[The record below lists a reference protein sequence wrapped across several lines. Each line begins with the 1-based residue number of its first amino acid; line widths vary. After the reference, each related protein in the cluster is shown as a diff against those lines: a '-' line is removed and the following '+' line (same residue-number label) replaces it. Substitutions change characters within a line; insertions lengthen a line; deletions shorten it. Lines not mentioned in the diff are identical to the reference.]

1 MAQTHS
7 PLRYPGGKSC
17 LLPLVSAIL
26 HENGL
31 RLPHYAEPY
40 AGGASLALALL
51 FGGQVSD
58 IHLNDVDA
66 GIWSLWHSILNETD
80 ALVELIETVD
90 VTVPEWR
97 NQREIYRGKEISD
110 PLKLGFA
117 TFFLNRTNRSGIIG
131 TGGVIGGLAQEGNY
145 KIDCRFNKDELI
157 RRIKR
162 IRKYKNRIYL
172 TRLDA
177 LQFLKC
183 DSGLFPKRTF
193 LAIDPPYFSKG
204 SSLYTSFYSPHD
216 HADVA
221 QAILALDR
229 PWVLTYDAAAEISAL
244 YKERPQF
251 LFDIKYSLQTKRI
264 GSELLIA
271 SSDLQ
276 LPEGVRRKRTDYK
289 KLSAVA

>member
-17 LLPLVSAIL
+17 LFPLITAIL
-26 HENGL
+26 NENDL

-51 FGGQVSD
+51 FGGRVSD
-58 IHLNDVDA
+58 IHLNDVDP
-66 GIWSLWHSILNETD
+66 GIWSFWHSVLNDTD
-80 ALVELIETVD
+80 ALVDRIETTH

-97 NQREIYRGKEISD
+97 EQRAIYRENDLSD

-131 TGGVIGGLAQEGNY
+131 TGGVIGGLGQAGDY

-162 IRKYKNRIYL
+162 IRKYKNRIHL

-177 LQFLKC
+177 LQFLKRES
-183 DSGLFPKRTF
+183 DLFPMRTF
-193 LAIDPPYFSKG
+193 LAIDPPYFAKG
-204 SSLYTSFYSPHD
+204 SSLYTSFYGPHD

-244 YKERPQF
+244 YEARPQF
-251 LFDIKYSLQTKRI
+251 LFDIRYSLQTKRT
-264 GSELLIA
+264 GSELLIT
-271 SSDLQ
+271 SSGLQ
-276 LPEGVRRKRTDYK
+276 LPDTIQRNRVHHKTIRQ
-289 KLSAVA
+289 AA

>member
-1 MAQTHS
+1 MAQAHS

-17 LLPLVSAIL
+17 LLPLITAIL
-26 HENGL
+26 HDNGL
-31 RLPHYAEPY
+31 RLTHYAEPY

-66 GIWSLWHSILNETD
+66 GIWSLWHSILNNTD
-80 ALVELIETVD
+80 DLVDLIETTD

-97 NQREIYRGKEISD
+97 NQREIYRGNDLSD

-162 IRKYKNRIYL
+162 IQKYKKRIHL

-177 LQFLKC
+177 LEFLKC
-183 DSGLFPKRTF
+183 DSSLFPKRTF
-193 LAIDPPYFSKG
+193 LAIDPPYFAKG

-221 QAILALDR
+221 KAILALDC
-229 PWVLTYDAAAEISAL
+229 PWILTYDAAAEISAL

-251 LFDIKYSLQTKRI
+251 LFDIRYSLQTKRT

-271 SSDLQ
+271 SSDLR
-276 LPEGVRRKRTDYK
+276 LPDVIQQQPVDHATFGE
-289 KLSAVA
+289 AA

>member
-1 MAQTHS
+1 M
-7 PLRYPGGKSC
+7 
-17 LLPLVSAIL
+17 LPLITAIL
-26 HENGL
+26 QENDL
-31 RLPHYAEPY
+31 KLIHYAEPY

-51 FGGQVSD
+51 FGGHVSD

-66 GIWSLWHSILNETD
+66 GIWSLWHSILNDTD
-80 ALVELIETVD
+80 ALVEMIGAAE

-97 NQREIYRGKEISD
+97 NQREIYQKNDLSD

-131 TGGVIGGLAQEGNY
+131 TAGVIGGLAQEGNY
-145 KIDCRFNKDELI
+145 KIDCRFNKEELV

-162 IRKYKNRIYL
+162 VRKYKNRIHL

-183 DSGLFPKRTF
+183 DSGLYPKRTF
-193 LAIDPPYFSKG
+193 LAIDPPYFAKG

-229 PWVLTYDAAAEISAL
+229 PWVLTYDDATEISAL

-271 SSDLQ
+271 SSDLK
-276 LPEGVRRKRTDYK
+276 LPAFFKHRLVDQAAFGE
-289 KLSAVA
+289 VA

>member
-1 MAQTHS
+1 M
-7 PLRYPGGKSC
+7 
-17 LLPLVSAIL
+17 LPLITAIL
-26 HENGL
+26 RENDL

-66 GIWSLWHSILNETD
+66 GIWSFWHSILNDTD
-80 ALVELIETVD
+80 ALVDLIETAD
-90 VTVPEWR
+90 VAVPEWR
-97 NQREIYRGKEISD
+97 NQREIYRGNDVCD

-145 KIDCRFNKDELI
+145 KIDCRFNKVELI

-162 IRKYKNRIYL
+162 IRKYKSRIHL

-177 LQFLKC
+177 LQFLKR

-193 LAIDPPYFSKG
+193 LAIDPPYFAKG

-229 PWVLTYDAAAEISAL
+229 PWVLTYDAAAEISVL
-244 YKERPQF
+244 YKERQQF

-271 SSDLQ
+271 SSGLQ
-276 LPEGVRRKRTDYK
+276 LPEVVRHKQVDHRTFDK
-289 KLSAVA
+289 AA

>member
-17 LLPLVSAIL
+17 LLPLITAIL
-26 HENGL
+26 HDNSIK
-31 RLPHYAEPY
+31 LPHYAEPY

-51 FGGQVSD
+51 FGGHVSD

-66 GIWSLWHSILNETD
+66 GIWSLWHSILNDTHD
-80 ALVELIETVD
+80 LIDLIKTTD

-97 NQREIYRGKEISD
+97 NQREIYRGKDVSD

-162 IRKYKNRIYL
+162 IQKYKSRIHL

-177 LQFLKC
+177 LEFLKC
-183 DSGLFPKRTF
+183 DSDLFPKRTF
-193 LAIDPPYFSKG
+193 LAIDPPYFAKG

-229 PWVLTYDAAAEISAL
+229 PWVLTYDAAAEISTL
-244 YKERPQF
+244 YKGRPQF
-251 LFDIKYSLQTKRI
+251 LFDIRYSLQTKRT

-271 SSDLQ
+271 SSGLL
-276 LPEGVRRKRTDYK
+276 LPEAILNQHVDHATFGE
-289 KLSAVA
+289 AA

>member
-17 LLPLVSAIL
+17 LLPLIIAIL
-26 HENGL
+26 RENDL

-66 GIWSLWHSILNETD
+66 GIWSLWHSILNDTD
-80 ALVELIETVD
+80 AFVDLIETANVN
-90 VTVPEWR
+90 VPEWR
-97 NQREIYRGKEISD
+97 NQREIYRGNDLSD

-131 TGGVIGGLAQEGNY
+131 TAGVIGGLAQEGNY
-145 KIDCRFNKDELI
+145 KIDCRFNKVELI

-162 IRKYKNRIYL
+162 IQKYKSRIHL

-177 LQFLKC
+177 LKFLKC

-193 LAIDPPYFSKG
+193 LAIDPPYFAKG

-221 QAILALDR
+221 NAILALDR

-244 YKERPQF
+244 YEERPQF
-251 LFDIKYSLQTKRI
+251 LFDIKYSLQTKRV
-264 GSELLIA
+264 GTELLIA
-271 SSDLQ
+271 SSGLR
-276 LPEGVRRKRTDYK
+276 LPEVIRQQQVDHATFGE
-289 KLSAVA
+289 AA

>member
-17 LLPLVSAIL
+17 LFPLISAIL
-26 HENGL
+26 QENGL

-162 IRKYKNRIYL
+162 IRKYRNRIHL

-183 DSGLFPKRTF
+183 DSGIFPKRTF
-193 LAIDPPYFSKG
+193 LAIDPPYFAKG

-221 QAILALDR
+221 RIILGLNH
-229 PWVLTYDAAAEISAL
+229 PWILTYDAAAEISAL

-251 LFDIKYSLQTKRI
+251 LFDIKYSLQTKRT

-271 SSDLQ
+271 SRDLQ
-276 LPEGVRRKRTDYK
+276 LPEVVRHSQIDHTTIYE
-289 KLSAVA
+289 VA

>member
-1 MAQTHS
+1 
-7 PLRYPGGKSC
+7 
-17 LLPLVSAIL
+17 LLPLITAIL
-26 HENGL
+26 RENDL
-31 RLPHYAEPY
+31 RLLHYAEPY

-66 GIWSLWHSILNETD
+66 GIWSFWHSILNDTD
-80 ALVELIETVD
+80 ALVDLIATAD

-97 NQREIYRGKEISD
+97 NQREIYRGNDLSN

-131 TGGVIGGLAQEGNY
+131 TGGVIGGLAQQGNY
-145 KIDCRFNKDELI
+145 KIDCRFNKVELI
-157 RRIKR
+157 RRIRR
-162 IRKYKNRIYL
+162 IRKYKSRIHL

-177 LQFLKC
+177 LQFLKP
-183 DSGLFPKRTF
+183 DSSLFPKRTF
-193 LAIDPPYFSKG
+193 LAIDPPYFAKG

-216 HADVA
+216 HAEVA

-244 YKERPQF
+244 YEECPQF

-271 SSDLQ
+271 SNGLQ
-276 LPEGVRRKRTDYK
+276 LPDVVRRQQVGQTTFGQ
-289 KLSAVA
+289 AA

>member
-1 MAQTHS
+1 M
-7 PLRYPGGKSC
+7 
-17 LLPLVSAIL
+17 LPLITAIL
-26 HENGL
+26 HENNL

-80 ALVELIETVD
+80 ALVDLIETSHITVD
-90 VTVPEWR
+90 EWR
-97 NQREIYRGKEISD
+97 IHRQIYRSKDLSD
-110 PLKLGFA
+110 PLRLGFA

-131 TGGVIGGLAQEGNY
+131 TGGVIGGLDQKGNY
-145 KIDCRFNKDELI
+145 KIDCRFNKHELI

-162 IRKYKNRIYL
+162 IQKYRNRIHL

-177 LQFLKC
+177 LQFLKS
-183 DSGLFPKRTF
+183 DSTLFPKRTF
-193 LAIDPPYFSKG
+193 MAIDPPYFAKG
-204 SSLYTSFYSPHD
+204 SSLYTSFYNPHD

-221 QAILALDR
+221 GAVLTLDR
-229 PWVLTYDAAAEISAL
+229 PWILTYDAATEISEL
-244 YKERPQF
+244 YKERPQY

-271 SSDLQ
+271 SSGLR
-276 LPEGVRRKRTDYK
+276 LPDAVRSKQFNHTTCNK
-289 KLSAVA
+289 AA

>member
-1 MAQTHS
+1 M
-7 PLRYPGGKSC
+7 
-17 LLPLVSAIL
+17 LPLITAIL
-26 HENGL
+26 QENNL
-31 RLPHYAEPY
+31 KLPHYAEPY

-66 GIWSLWHSILNETD
+66 GIWSLWHSILNDTD
-80 ALVELIETVD
+80 ALVNLIEAVD

-97 NQREIYRGKEISD
+97 NQREIYRGADISD

-131 TGGVIGGLAQEGNY
+131 TAGVIGGLAQEGNY
-145 KIDCRFNKDELI
+145 KIDCRFNKDELV

-162 IRKYKNRIYL
+162 IRKYKNRIHL

-177 LQFLKC
+177 LQFLRC

-193 LAIDPPYFSKG
+193 LAIDPPYFAKG

-264 GSELLIA
+264 GTELLIA
-271 SSDLQ
+271 SSALQ
-276 LPEGVRRKRTDYK
+276 LPEVIRRKQVDHATFGE
-289 KLSAVA
+289 AA

>member
-17 LLPLVSAIL
+17 LLPLITSIL
-26 HENGL
+26 HDNSIK
-31 RLPHYAEPY
+31 LPHYAEPY

-51 FGGQVSD
+51 FGGHVSD

-66 GIWSLWHSILNETD
+66 GIWSLWHSILNDTHD
-80 ALVELIETVD
+80 LVDLIEATD

-97 NQREIYRGKEISD
+97 KQREIYRGKDVSD

-117 TFFLNRTNRSGIIG
+117 TFFLNRTNRSGVIG

-162 IRKYKNRIYL
+162 IRKYKSRIHL

-177 LQFLKC
+177 LEFLKC
-183 DSGLFPKRTF
+183 DSDLFPKRTF
-193 LAIDPPYFSKG
+193 LAIDPPYFAKG

-221 QAILALDR
+221 KAILALDR
-229 PWVLTYDAAAEISAL
+229 PWVLTYDAATEISAL

-251 LFDIKYSLQTKRI
+251 LFDIRYSLQTKRT

-271 SSDLQ
+271 SSGLL
-276 LPEGVRRKRTDYK
+276 LPEAILRQQVDHVTFGE
-289 KLSAVA
+289 AA

>member
-1 MAQTHS
+1 MAHTHS

-17 LLPLVSAIL
+17 LLPLITAIL
-26 HENGL
+26 QENNL
-31 RLPHYAEPY
+31 KLPHYAEPY

-66 GIWSLWHSILNETD
+66 GIWSLWHSILNDTD
-80 ALVELIETVD
+80 ALVNLIEAVD

-97 NQREIYRGKEISD
+97 NQREIYRGADISD

-131 TGGVIGGLAQEGNY
+131 TAGVIGGLAQEGNY
-145 KIDCRFNKDELI
+145 KIDCRFNKDELV

-162 IRKYKNRIYL
+162 IRKYKNRIHL

-177 LQFLKC
+177 LQFLRC

-193 LAIDPPYFSKG
+193 LAIDPPYFAKG

-264 GSELLIA
+264 GTELLIA
-271 SSDLQ
+271 SSALQ
-276 LPEGVRRKRTDYK
+276 LPEVIRRKQVDHATFGE
-289 KLSAVA
+289 AA

>member
-17 LLPLVSAIL
+17 LFPLITEIL
-26 HENGL
+26 RENDL
-31 RLPHYAEPY
+31 RLSHYAEPY

-66 GIWSLWHSILNETD
+66 GIWSFWHSILNDTD
-80 ALVELIETVD
+80 SLVDLIETAD
-90 VTVPEWR
+90 VNVPEWR
-97 NQREIYRGKEISD
+97 KQREIHRGNDHSD

-162 IRKYKNRIYL
+162 IRKYKSRIHL

-177 LQFLKC
+177 LQFLKR
-183 DSGLFPKRTF
+183 DSKLFPKRTF
-193 LAIDPPYFSKG
+193 LAIDPPYFAKG

-251 LFDIKYSLQTKRI
+251 LFDIKYSLQTKRV

-271 SSDLQ
+271 SNGLQ
-276 LPEGVRRKRTDYK
+276 LPEVVQRKQIDHATF
-289 KLSAVA
+289 VAAA

>member
-17 LLPLVSAIL
+17 LLPLVTAIL
-26 HENGL
+26 QENDL

-66 GIWSLWHSILNETD
+66 GIWSFWHSILNDAD
-80 ALVELIETVD
+80 ALIDLIETAD

-97 NQREIYRGKEISD
+97 NQREIYRRNDLSD

-131 TGGVIGGLAQEGNY
+131 TAGVIGGLAQEGNY
-145 KIDCRFNKDELI
+145 KIDCRFNKVELI

-162 IRKYKNRIYL
+162 IRKYKNRIHL

-193 LAIDPPYFSKG
+193 LAIDPPYFAKG

-221 QAILALDR
+221 KAILALDR

-244 YKERPQF
+244 YEERPQF
-251 LFDIKYSLQTKRI
+251 LFDIKYSLQTKRV

-271 SSDLQ
+271 SGDLQ
-276 LPEGVRRKRTDYK
+276 LPDVIRQQQVDHTTFGK
-289 KLSAVA
+289 AA

>member
-17 LLPLVSAIL
+17 LLPLITAIL
-26 HENGL
+26 RENDL

-51 FGGQVSD
+51 FSGQVSD
-58 IHLNDVDA
+58 IHLNDVDP
-66 GIWSLWHSILNETD
+66 GIWSFWHSILNDTD
-80 ALVELIETVD
+80 AMVHLIETAD
-90 VTVPEWR
+90 VTVTEWR
-97 NQREIYRGKEISD
+97 NQRDIYRRNDLAD

-131 TGGVIGGLAQEGNY
+131 TGGVIGGLAQAGNY
-145 KIDCRFNKDELI
+145 KIDCRFNKQELI
-157 RRIKR
+157 RRIRR
-162 IRKYKNRIYL
+162 IQKYKKTIHL
-172 TRLDA
+172 TRFDA
-177 LQFLKC
+177 LHFLKR
-183 DSGLFPKRTF
+183 DSELFPKKTL
-193 LAIDPPYFSKG
+193 LAIDPPYFAKG

-221 QAILALDR
+221 KAILALDR

-244 YKERPQF
+244 YDERPQF
-251 LFDIKYSLQTKRI
+251 LFDIKYSVQTKRI

-276 LPEGVRRKRTDYK
+276 LPDIIRRQQVNLTNFGE
-289 KLSAVA
+289 AA

>member
-17 LLPLVSAIL
+17 LLPLVIAIL
-26 HENGL
+26 SENNF
-31 RLPHYAEPY
+31 RRPHYAEPY

-66 GIWSLWHSILNETD
+66 GIWSLWHSILHDTD
-80 ALVELIETVD
+80 ALVELIENVD

-97 NQREIYRGKEISD
+97 SQREIYHGKEVSD

-131 TGGVIGGLAQEGNY
+131 TAGVIGGLAQEGNY
-145 KIDCRFNKDELI
+145 KIDCRFNKVELI

-162 IRKYKNRIYL
+162 IRKYKNRIHL

-183 DSGLFPKRTF
+183 DSGLFPKRTL
-193 LAIDPPYFSKG
+193 LAIDPPYFAKG

-216 HADVA
+216 HSDVA
-221 QAILALDR
+221 RVIRGLDR
-229 PWVLTYDAAAEISAL
+229 PWILTYDAAAEISAL
-244 YKERPQF
+244 YKELPQF
-251 LFDIKYSLQTKRI
+251 LFDIKYSLQTKRT

-276 LPEGVRRKRTDYK
+276 LPEIVRRNQIDHTTF
-289 KLSAVA
+289 SEAA

>member
-1 MAQTHS
+1 MGQTHS

-17 LLPLVSAIL
+17 LLPLITAIL
-26 HENGL
+26 CENGL

-66 GIWSLWHSILNETD
+66 GIWSFWHSVLNDTD
-80 ALVELIETVD
+80 ALVDLIETVN

-97 NQREIYRGKEISD
+97 TQREIYRKNDLSD

-131 TGGVIGGLAQEGNY
+131 TGGVIGGLTQEGNY
-145 KIDCRFNKDELI
+145 KIDCRFNKDELT

-162 IRKYKNRIYL
+162 IRKYKSRIHL

-177 LQFLKC
+177 LQFLQC
-183 DSGLFPKRTF
+183 DSGIFPKRTF
-193 LAIDPPYFSKG
+193 LAIDPPYFAKG

-221 QAILALDR
+221 QAVLALDR
-229 PWVLTYDAAAEISAL
+229 PWILTYDAAAEISAL
-244 YKERPQF
+244 YGERPQF
-251 LFDIKYSLQTKRI
+251 LFDIKYSLQTKRT
-264 GSELLIA
+264 GSELLIS
-271 SSDLQ
+271 SSDLK
-276 LPEGVRRKRTDYK
+276 LPDVIRHKQVDHTTFCE
-289 KLSAVA
+289 AA

>member
-1 MAQTHS
+1 M
-7 PLRYPGGKSC
+7 
-17 LLPLVSAIL
+17 LPLISAIL
-26 HENGL
+26 QENDL
-31 RLPHYAEPY
+31 RLSHYAEPY
-40 AGGASLALALL
+40 AGGASLALGLL
-51 FGGQVSD
+51 FAGQVSD
-58 IHLNDVDA
+58 IHLNDIDA
-66 GIWSLWHSILNETD
+66 GIWSFWHSVLNDTD
-80 ALVELIETVD
+80 ALVDLIETVD
-90 VTVPEWR
+90 ITVPEWI
-97 NQREIYRGKEISD
+97 NQREIYRGNDLCD

-162 IRKYKNRIYL
+162 IRKYKSRIHL

-183 DSGLFPKRTF
+183 DSGLLPNRTF
-193 LAIDPPYFSKG
+193 LAIDPPYFAKG

-229 PWVLTYDAAAEISAL
+229 PWVLTYDAASEISAL

-271 SSDLQ
+271 SSGLV
-276 LPEGVRRKRTDYK
+276 LPEIFRQNQIDSTIFGA
-289 KLSAVA
+289 LA

>member
-17 LLPLVSAIL
+17 LLPLITAIL
-26 HENGL
+26 QENGL
-31 RLPHYAEPY
+31 KLTHYAEPY

-51 FGGQVSD
+51 FGGHVSD

-66 GIWSLWHSILNETD
+66 GIWSLWHSILNDTD
-80 ALVELIETVD
+80 ALVEMIETVD
-90 VTVPEWR
+90 VSVPEWR
-97 NQREIYRGKEISD
+97 NQRETYRREDLSD

-131 TGGVIGGLAQEGNY
+131 TAGVIGGLAQEGNY
-145 KIDCRFNKDELI
+145 KIDCRFNKEELV

-162 IRKYKNRIYL
+162 VRKYKNRIHL

-193 LAIDPPYFSKG
+193 LAIDPPYFAKG

-229 PWVLTYDAAAEISAL
+229 PWVLTYDAAMEISAL

-271 SSDLQ
+271 SSDLK
-276 LPEGVRRKRTDYK
+276 LPMIFKHRLVDQTAFGE
-289 KLSAVA
+289 VA

>member
-1 MAQTHS
+1 MIT
-7 PLRYPGGKSC
+7 
-17 LLPLVSAIL
+17 AIL
-26 HENGL
+26 RENDL

-51 FGGQVSD
+51 FSGQVSD

-66 GIWSLWHSILNETD
+66 GIWSFWHSVLNSTD
-80 ALVELIETVD
+80 ALVDLIETAD

-97 NQREIYRGKEISD
+97 NQREIYRGNDLSD

-145 KIDCRFNKDELI
+145 KIDCRFNKVELI

-162 IRKYKNRIYL
+162 IRKYKSRIHL

-177 LQFLKC
+177 LEFLKC
-183 DSGLFPKRTF
+183 DSELFPKRTF
-193 LAIDPPYFSKG
+193 LAIDPPYFAKG
-204 SSLYTSFYSPHD
+204 SSLYTSFYSPSD

-221 QAILALDR
+221 ESIVALDR
-229 PWVLTYDAAAEISAL
+229 PWILTYDAAAEISAL
-244 YKERPQF
+244 YVDRPQF
-251 LFDIKYSLQTKRI
+251 LFDIKYSLQTKRT

-271 SSDLQ
+271 SHDLK
-276 LPEGVRRKRTDYK
+276 LPAAIQHQQVDHSTFER
-289 KLSAVA
+289 AA

>member
-1 MAQTHS
+1 M
-7 PLRYPGGKSC
+7 
-17 LLPLVSAIL
+17 LPLISAIL
-26 HENGL
+26 QENNL
-31 RLPHYAEPY
+31 KLHHYAEPY
-40 AGGASLALALL
+40 AGGASLALGLL

-66 GIWSLWHSILNETD
+66 GIWSLWHSVLYETD
-80 ALVELIETVD
+80 ALVELIESAD
-90 VTVPEWR
+90 VTVDEWR
-97 NQREIYRGKEISD
+97 KQREIYRGNDLSN

-131 TGGVIGGLAQEGNY
+131 TAGVIGGLAQEGNY
-145 KIDCRFNKDELI
+145 KIDCRFNKDELV

-162 IRKYKNRIYL
+162 IRKYKNRIHL

-193 LAIDPPYFSKG
+193 LAIDPPYFAKG

-221 QAILALDR
+221 QAILALDH

-271 SSDLQ
+271 SSGLQ
-276 LPEGVRRKRTDYK
+276 LPEVIRHKQVDHKTFD
-289 KLSAVA
+289 VAA